1 MAVVPGVLKFYPE
14 KKIEHLVLKEY
25 LFLSHESNIPNKGYY
40 LFVFVSFKK
49 QVVQVMN
56 KNICFSHETNILVS
70 KGKMVSLT

>member
-1 MAVVPGVLKFYPE
+1 MFSSFIPK
-14 KKIEHLVLKEY
+14 KKIEYLVLKEY
-25 LFLSHESNIPNKGYY
+25 LFLSHESNIPNKGY

-56 KNICFSHETNILVS
+56 KNICFSHGTNILVS